1 MNEQQQPLGRCRG
14 LKRIQDNSPHGVLI
28 TQLLS
33 EAEPIEIC
41 ELTSYN
47 FKTTIHNI
55 HPQLRKLENFCCE
68 FRY

>member
-1 MNEQQQPLGRCRG
+1 MRLGTCRG

-33 EAEPIEIC
+33 EAELSDRIC

-47 FKTTIHNI
+47 LKRPFITYIHNL
-55 HPQLRKLENFCCE
+55 QN
-68 FRY
+68 